1 MTGIRNMAIAAAVTL
16 NLVASAQAQEWPA
29 KPVRIV
35 TGTAGNFNDI
45 VARHFAVLLSAR
57 WNQPV
62 FVENRTGAGLTIG
75 TAVAAQAA
83 PDGYTLLVSDRTALA
98 AAPTLNK
105 SLPYEPSRDLAPIS
119 LVAKAPMILVAHP
132 SVRAA
137 DLREFIDYVRR
148 QPQPVHFGDA
158 GPATVPHVANE
169 HFKHLVGANL
179 TSVHYKGSPASM
191 MALLAGEVSAAFM
204 LVPVVLPHLKAG
216 KVKAYAITS
225 EKRFS
230 GAPDVPSVLEL
241 GMAELESQ
249 YWLALLA
256 PAHTPQAII
265 QKVHRGA
272 VEILNSPATREMLLA
287 QGAEPAPGTPAELAA
302 FIRSETAKWKQV
314 IEVAQM
320 RLD

>member
-1 MTGIRNMAIAAAVTL
+1 MTGIRSMAIAVAVTL
-16 NLVASAQAQEWPA
+16 NLVASAQGQEWPT

-35 TGTAGNFNDI
+35 TGGAGNFNDI
-45 VARHFAVLLSAR
+45 VARHFAVHLSAR
-57 WNQPV
+57 WKQPV

-105 SLPYEPSRDLAPIS
+105 SLPYEPSRDLAPIT
-119 LVAKAPMILVAHP
+119 LAAKTPMILIAHP

-137 DLREFIDYVRR
+137 DLREFIDYVRN
-148 QPQPVHFGDA
+148 QPQPVHFGSA

-169 HFKHLVGANL
+169 HFKQLVGANL

-216 KVKAYAITS
+216 KVKSYAITS

-230 GAPDVPSVLEL
+230 GAADVPSVVEL
-241 GMAELESQ
+241 GMPELESQ

-256 PAHTPQAII
+256 PARTPEAII
-265 QKVHRGA
+265 QKVHRDA

-287 QGAEPAPGTPAELAA
+287 QGAEAAPGTPAELAG

>member
-1 MTGIRNMAIAAAVTL
+1 MTGIRSMAIAVAVSL

-35 TGTAGNFNDI
+35 TGTAGNFIDI
-45 VARHFAVLLSAR
+45 VARHLAVQLSAR
-57 WNQPV
+57 WKQPA
-62 FVENRTGAGLTIG
+62 FVENRAGAGMTIG

-105 SLPYEPSRDLAPIS
+105 SLPYEPSRDLAPIT
-119 LVAKAPMILVAHP
+119 LVTKAPMLLVAHP

-137 DLREFIDYVRR
+137 DLREFIDYVRHQR
-148 QPQPVHFGDA
+148 QPVHFGDA

-169 HFKHLVGANL
+169 YFKQLVGANL
-179 TSVHYKGSPASM
+179 ASVHYKGSAASM
-191 MALLAGEVSAAFM
+191 IALLAGEVSAGFM
-204 LVPVVLPHLKAG
+204 LVPVALPHLKAG

-225 EKRFS
+225 EERFS

-241 GMAELESQ
+241 GMPELESQ
-249 YWLALLA
+249 YWIALLA
-256 PAHTPQAII
+256 PARTPEAII
-265 QKVHRGA
+265 RKVHRDA

-287 QGAEPAPGTPAELAA
+287 QGAEPAPGTPAELAG